1 MIAQNN
7 LYDAVSSKGRLGDS
21 ELRVVDGQ
29 TSHVNPE
36 EAAIIDRWG
45 PLGERLVERV
55 GSGNINPETGLPEYE
70 IFSLA
75 FVTAASAA
83 IGAAS
88 SLYGMWSGSAAQTEA
103 DEAQLKEIG
112 AQKSALGEDMSKAGG
127 VVRDAYTGITED
139 FSDKIG
145 QLTKGVGGA
154 FGDVYG
160 QVEKSMKKTGGLAV
174 GAVQDI
180 ATDAGAALED
190 QFGLNL
196 ESLVSEAGQG
206 VSNLFADYTQ
216 RQDQMWEDYN
226 QMTLQEE
233 SLQRAIDSSWG

>member
-1 MIAQNN
+1 MAQNN

-45 PLGERLVERV
+45 PLGERLVERI

-70 IFSLA
+70 AITATIAALSLI
-75 FVTAASAA
+75 T
-83 IGAAS
+83 
-88 SLYGMWSGSAAQTEA
+88 SLGGMWSGSAAQTEA

-174 GAVQDI
+174 GAVQDM
-180 ATDAGAALED
+180 AADAGAALED